1 MGWAGTTLLAAA
13 ESESEQTREKIKQ
26 FIQSVGVDAGREAAN
41 STDNKA
47 LWQSMELPSKSAE
60 AFVKSKRARKL
71 ESALVA
77 VPVNKNLKIEGMPS
91 TSDHASAWSEDQVS
105 SLESRVREREE
116 RCAHHE
122 TMLRE
127 RELLLNQR
135 EARILEQTKLL
146 NDQATSLG
154 RTALYLS
161 TQELTLE
168 SDQER
173 LEEER
178 DKAQHELSAAREENS
193 RLSALWRKAMADQSE
208 AAGERD
214 KAQHELSAA
223 REENSRLSPLWRKA
237 MADQSEAEEERD
249 KAQHQDLQ
257 LRLQAAER
265 KATEA
270 EAAAEAAKQELSELS
285 CSPHESDT
293 VEDIKGAI
301 LNNLLNWPPDLL
313 QKDSTRF
320 MLAWAVSMSNTQDKD
335 LKLKVMKMVMKGF
348 EAVSMSNTQDKDLK
362 QCPCP
367 THKKGFEAEGDE
379 NGDEFNNTSR
389 SAEAVALDIRK
400 GAQAL

>member
-208 AAGERD
+208 AAG
-214 KAQHELSAA
+214 SAITLA
-223 REENSRLSPLWRKA
+223 SCRAKSYRSRG
-237 MADQSEAEEERD
+237 
-249 KAQHQDLQ
+249 
-257 LRLQAAER
+257 
-265 KATEA
+265 
-270 EAAAEAAKQELSELS
+270 S
-285 CSPHESDT
+285 C
-293 VEDIKGAI
+293 
-301 LNNLLNWPPDLL
+301 
-313 QKDSTRF
+313 
-320 MLAWAVSMSNTQDKD
+320 
-335 LKLKVMKMVMKGF
+335 
-348 EAVSMSNTQDKDLK
+348 
-362 QCPCP
+362 
-367 THKKGFEAEGDE
+367 
-379 NGDEFNNTSR
+379 
-389 SAEAVALDIRK
+389 
-400 GAQAL
+400 

>member
-26 FIQSVGVDAGREAAN
+26 FIQRVGVDAGREAAN
-41 STDNKA
+41 STDGKA

-71 ESALVA
+71 EAALVA

-193 RLSALWRKAMADQSE
+193 RLSALWRKAMEDQSE
-208 AAGERD
+208 AAGEVAKVCD
-214 KAQHELSAA
+214 EQVQLAHAATQALQAELAGLRRAA
-223 REENSRLSPLWRKA
+223 V
-237 MADQSEAEEERD
+237 ADETKTDARI
-249 KAQHQDLQ
+249 QDLQ

-335 LKLKVMKMVMKGF
+335 LKLKVMKMVMVISTCILSYNPIP
-348 EAVSMSNTQDKDLK
+348 ETTSM
-362 QCPCP
+362 C
-367 THKKGFEAEGDE
+367 
-379 NGDEFNNTSR
+379 
-389 SAEAVALDIRK
+389 
-400 GAQAL
+400 